1 MKKEYEHHSDNDE
14 LDLIELAAVLWK
26 HKISGVLVIAGCL
39 IAAGIWCAL
48 RPSTPV
54 AEAVITWPEV
64 VQIAP
69 LLDASAKAFPEQQEN
84 IRELQ
89 SMYFQHLL
97 GSLTVISE
105 NQKNKTQDF
114 SGSKFTFS
122 VEPLSGRKKK
132 DDDENIFR
140 VKVSS
145 CQDERTCRDE
155 LERILRKNSND
166 VMQLGIEDLQANLVR
181 NELRARELVLRDES
195 IAKAIRQQ
203 WFVFSSHALKV
214 AERSMFQKPQV
225 NSVEGVDWK
234 NLPLLGVDML
244 KNTYALRNSTPLYL
258 SANYYRYQEDIR
270 RYREVQKN
278 LPTVEDI
285 RAWRF
290 ISPVQSYDA
299 SVRPALLMPLFSLLG
314 GIIWGGVILILNFIK
329 KRSSSHNRVNFQ
341 GDSFF

>member
-1 MKKEYEHHSDNDE
+1 MRKEYEHHSDNDE

-54 AEAVITWPEV
+54 AEAIITGPEI

-69 LLDASAKAFPEQQEN
+69 LLDASAKAFPDQQEDV
-84 IRELQ
+84 REVQ
-89 SMYFQHLL
+89 SMYFQYLL

-122 VEPLSGRKKK
+122 VEPRSGRKKT
-132 DDDENIFR
+132 DADENIFR
-140 VKVSS
+140 VKLSS

-181 NELRARELVLRDES
+181 NELRARELLLREES
-195 IAKAIRQQ
+195 TAKATRQQ
-203 WFVFSSHALKV
+203 WFAFSRHALNV
-214 AERSMFQKPQV
+214 AERSEIRKPQV

-258 SANYYRYQEDIR
+258 SDNYYRYREDIR
-270 RYREVQKN
+270 RYREIQEN
-278 LPTVEDI
+278 LPTVENI

-299 SVRPALLMPLFSLLG
+299 SVRPELVMTLFSLLG
-314 GIIWGGVILILNFIK
+314 GIIWGGVILALNFIK
-329 KRSSSHNRVNFQ
+329 KRSTRYSV
-341 GDSFF
+341 

>member
-1 MKKEYEHHSDNDE
+1 MRKEYEHHSDNDE

-69 LLDASAKAFPEQQEN
+69 LLDASAKAFPDQQEN
-84 IRELQ
+84 VREVQ
-89 SMYFQHLL
+89 SMYFQNLL
-97 GSLTVISE
+97 NLLTVISE

-122 VEPLSGRKKK
+122 VEPLSGRKKT
-132 DDDENIFR
+132 DADENIFR
-140 VKVSS
+140 VKLSS
-145 CQDERTCRDE
+145 CKDERTCRDE

-181 NELRARELVLRDES
+181 NELRARELLLREES
-195 IAKAIRQQ
+195 TAKATRQQ
-203 WFVFSSHALKV
+203 WFAFSRHALNV
-214 AERSMFQKPQV
+214 AESSAFREPQV
-225 NSVEGVDWK
+225 NSVEGVDWR

-258 SANYYRYQEDIR
+258 SDNYYRYREDIR
-270 RYREVQKN
+270 RYREIQEN
-278 LPTVEDI
+278 LPTVENI

-299 SVRPALLMPLFSLLG
+299 SVRPELVMTLFSLLG
-314 GIIWGGVILILNFIK
+314 GIIWGGVILALNFIK
-329 KRSSSHNRVNFQ
+329 KRSTRYSV
-341 GDSFF
+341 

>member
-84 IRELQ
+84 VRELQ
-89 SMYFQHLL
+89 SMYFQQLL
-97 GSLTVISE
+97 DSLTVISE

-122 VEPLSGRKKK
+122 VEPLSGRKKT
-132 DDDENIFR
+132 DADENIFR
-140 VKVSS
+140 VKLSS

-181 NELRARELVLRDES
+181 NELRAQELLLREES
-195 IAKAIRQQ
+195 TAKATR
-203 WFVFSSHALKV
+203 
-214 AERSMFQKPQV
+214 
-225 NSVEGVDWK
+225 
-234 NLPLLGVDML
+234 
-244 KNTYALRNSTPLYL
+244 
-258 SANYYRYQEDIR
+258 
-270 RYREVQKN
+270 
-278 LPTVEDI
+278 
-285 RAWRF
+285 
-290 ISPVQSYDA
+290 
-299 SVRPALLMPLFSLLG
+299 
-314 GIIWGGVILILNFIK
+314 
-329 KRSSSHNRVNFQ
+329 
-341 GDSFF
+341 

>member
-1 MKKEYEHHSDNDE
+1 MRKEYEHHSDNDE

-54 AEAVITWPEV
+54 AEAIITGPEI

-69 LLDASAKAFPEQQEN
+69 LLDASAKAFPDQQEDV
-84 IRELQ
+84 REVQ
-89 SMYFQHLL
+89 SMYFQYLL

-122 VEPLSGRKKK
+122 VEPRSGRKKT
-132 DDDENIFR
+132 DADENIFR
-140 VKVSS
+140 VKLSS

-181 NELRARELVLRDES
+181 NELRARELLLREES
-195 IAKAIRQQ
+195 TAKATRQQ
-203 WFVFSSHALKV
+203 WFAFSRHALNV
-214 AERSMFQKPQV
+214 AERSAFREPQV
-225 NSVEGVDWK
+225 NSVEGVDWR

-258 SANYYRYQEDIR
+258 SDNYYRYREDIR
-270 RYREVQKN
+270 RYREIQEN
-278 LPTVEDI
+278 LPTVENI

-299 SVRPALLMPLFSLLG
+299 SVRPELVMTLFSLLG
-314 GIIWGGVILILNFIK
+314 GIIWGGVILALNFIK
-329 KRSSSHNRVNFQ
+329 KRSTRYSV
-341 GDSFF
+341 

>member
-69 LLDASAKAFPEQQEN
+69 LLDASAKAFPDQQEN
-84 IRELQ
+84 VREVQ
-89 SMYFQHLL
+89 SMYFQNLL
-97 GSLTVISE
+97 NLLTVISE

-122 VEPLSGRKKK
+122 VEPLSGRKKT
-132 DDDENIFR
+132 DADENIFR
-140 VKVSS
+140 VKLSS
-145 CQDERTCRDE
+145 CKDERTCRDE

-181 NELRARELVLRDES
+181 NELRARELLLREES
-195 IAKAIRQQ
+195 AAKATRQQ
-203 WFVFSSHALKV
+203 WFAFSRHALNV
-214 AERSMFQKPQV
+214 AESSAFRKPQV
-225 NSVEGVDWK
+225 NSVEGVDWR

-244 KNTYALRNSTPLYL
+244 KNIYALRNSTPLYL
-258 SANYYRYQEDIR
+258 SDNYYRYREDIR
-270 RYREVQKN
+270 RYREIQGK
-278 LPTVEDI
+278 LPTVENI

-299 SVRPALLMPLFSLLG
+299 SVRPELFMTFFSLLG
-314 GIIWGGVILILNFIK
+314 GIIWGGVILALNFIK
-329 KRSSSHNRVNFQ
+329 KRATRYSV
-341 GDSFF
+341 

>member
-69 LLDASAKAFPEQQEN
+69 LLNASAKAFPDQQEN
-84 IRELQ
+84 VRKVQ
-89 SMYFQHLL
+89 SMYFQNLL
-97 GSLTVISE
+97 NLLTVISE

-122 VEPLSGRKKK
+122 VEPLSGRKKT

-140 VKVSS
+140 VKLSS
-145 CQDERTCRDE
+145 CKDERTCRDE

-181 NELRARELVLRDES
+181 NELRARELLLREES
-195 IAKAIRQQ
+195 TAKATRQQ
-203 WFVFSSHALKV
+203 WFAFSRHALNV
-214 AERSMFQKPQV
+214 AESSAFRKPQV
-225 NSVEGVDWK
+225 NSVEGVDWR

-244 KNTYALRNSTPLYL
+244 KNIYALRNSTPLYL
-258 SANYYRYQEDIR
+258 SYNYYSYREDIR
-270 RYREVQKN
+270 RYREIQGK
-278 LPTVEDI
+278 LPTVENI

-299 SVRPALLMPLFSLLG
+299 SVRPELFMTLFSLLG
-314 GIIWGGVILILNFIK
+314 GIIWGGVILALNFIK
-329 KRSSSHNRVNFQ
+329 KRATRYSV
-341 GDSFF
+341 